1 MRYLLRLWLLVS
13 AGLAIGGCIDRYVP
27 DVPAAAQTNLV
38 VDGFIN
44 PRGSSVIKLS
54 RTFSVNTKNTAPAE
68 TRAQMAIVDDAGRR
82 YPLAENPAGTYTAS
96 SQMLD
101 PARQYQLRFTT
112 AQGREYASDPTPVVL
127 TPAIDTLTWQLT
139 PVEGAQIFLSTRGAA
154 GTSPYYRWEY
164 AETYQFTSAFESTI
178 EYDARRNFV
187 RPRGPSIYRC
197 WRTEVS
203 TAILQGSTTQLSQ
216 NSLVDFPLL
225 RLLPDQKI
233 RLGYSVLVRQVG
245 QTQAEYDYW
254 ERLRKSTENLGTVN
268 DPLPGRVVG
277 NVHALADA
285 AEPVLG
291 YVGAHSVAEK
301 RLFIDGASFPTP
313 RPGSVLFDPAY
324 ATCVGTVQSLN
335 ILLALPQ
342 FKQGLTIPI
351 KPSVSLSGDT
361 VGATFSTPN
370 CVDCRLRGT
379 NVKPSF
385 WP

>member
-1 MRYLLRLWLLVS
+1 MRYFLRFWLLVS
-13 AGLAIGGCIDRYVP
+13 AGLALSGCVDRYVP

-54 RTFSVNTKNTAPAE
+54 RTFSVNTKNTAPVE
-68 TRAQMAIVDDAGRR
+68 TRAQMALVDDMGRR
-82 YPLAENPAGTYTAS
+82 YSMAENPAGTYTAAA
-96 SQMLD
+96 QALD

-112 AQGREYASDPTPVVL
+112 AQGREYASDLSAVVL

-139 PVEGAQIFLSTRGAA
+139 PAEGAQIFLSTRGAA

-187 RPRGPSIYRC
+187 RPRGFSIFRC
-197 WRTEVS
+197 WRTESS
-203 TAILQGSTTQLSQ
+203 TAILQGNTTQLSQ
-216 NSLVDFPLL
+216 NTLVDFPLL
-225 RLLPDQKI
+225 TLLPSQKI
-233 RLGYSVLVRQVG
+233 RLGYSVLVRQMG

-277 NVHALADA
+277 NVHALADP
-285 AEPVLG
+285 AEAVLG
-291 YVGAHSVAEK
+291 YVGVHSVTEK
-301 RLFIDGASFPTP
+301 RLFIDGARFPTP
-313 RPGSVLFDPAY
+313 RPGSVFYDPDY
-324 ATCVGTVQSLN
+324 ATCLKPDYLGLT
-335 ILLALPQ
+335 LALPQ
-342 FKQGLTIPI
+342 FKQGLTVPI
-351 KPSVSLSGDT
+351 QPSLNLNGDT
-361 VGATFSTPN
+361 IGATFSSPA

-379 NVKPSF
+379 NIKPSF